1 MRGRER
7 RRRSFD
13 ELGLLRIC
21 QRDSPL
27 HLLYPERRRLFRRC
41 RRFSRGV
48 VSFRFSQCRLRGRHQ
63 PGGQPAVMA
72 GHPRRFRGR
81 GRVELGTLP
90 RHRRRPQGL
99 RASSPLSVPDQKH
112 GRKLAGYPRL
122 AAVADPFTGVWIY
135 DSKFVGWRAVGGANV
150 STPIWACIV
159 NAAGR
164 FNNST
169 VAEHTEIYAS
179 SSLFQEGSG
188 VFTDITPGAC
198 GIGPDFESLLAT
210 EG

>member
-41 RRFSRGV
+41 RRFLQGCCILPLLPMS
-48 VSFRFSQCRLRGRHQ
+48 SPSAA
-63 PGGQPAVMA
+63 PAWWA
-72 GHPRRFRGR
+72 TRCHGGHPRRFRGR
-81 GRVELGTLP
+81 GRVELGTLR
-90 RHRRRPQGL
+90 RHRRRPQRL